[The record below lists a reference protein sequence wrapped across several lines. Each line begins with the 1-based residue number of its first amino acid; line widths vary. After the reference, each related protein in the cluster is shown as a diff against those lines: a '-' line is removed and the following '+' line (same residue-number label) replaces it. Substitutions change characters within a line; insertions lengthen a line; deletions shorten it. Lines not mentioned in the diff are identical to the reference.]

1 MKQFS
6 ILIRSFADVQE
17 FVSLS
22 SQQPFDVAV
31 GAEGQDISGKSLMAM
46 LGLNFR
52 HPLEVR
58 VNCNEDQ
65 FANFQSAAARF
76 LA

>member
-6 ILIRSFADVQE
+6 ILIRSFADVQA

-22 SQQPFDVAV
+22 SQQPFDVSV
-31 GAEGQDISGKSLMAM
+31 GGDDQDISGKSLMAM
-46 LGLNFR
+46 LGLNLR
-52 HPLEVR
+52 HPLLVR
-58 VNCNEDQ
+58 VDCDEAQ
-65 FANFQSAAARF
+65 YTRFRAAAARF